1 MSHSGGAR
9 ARSCSFSR
17 ARALPPPFRGARAA
31 RPSLRRLLSQGKLHP
46 SLALVAGLVR
56 EVKRLDD
63 KQLLVE
69 IHLLESRVLH
79 ALRNVPKARAAL
91 TASRSAANA
100 IYVGPELQAEIDLQA
115 GTLHA
120 EERDFRTAYSY
131 FFEAF
136 EGLHSL
142 GDARAVAPLTY
153 MLLCKV
159 MTGAADD
166 VAALAAGKAGA
177 RYAGRAV
184 DGMRALAAAY
194 KVRSLGAFERALV
207 DFRAE
212 TVADPLIARHL
223 AQLADL
229 LFEQNLQR
237 LVEPFSCVEIAHL
250 AALIALPLDR
260 VEAKLSQMIL
270 DGKVS
275 GTLDQGR
282 GLVILFDRAPED
294 KTCAAALKTI
304 KNLGEVVDVLERRAA
319 ALK

>member
-1 MSHSGGAR
+1 M
-9 ARSCSFSR
+9 
-17 ARALPPPFRGARAA
+17 
-31 RPSLRRLLSQGKLHP
+31 
-46 SLALVAGLVR
+46 VTGLVR
-56 EVKRLDD
+56 EVKKLDD

-69 IHLLESRVLH
+69 IHLLESRALH
-79 ALRNVPKARAAL
+79 ATRNVPKARAAL
-91 TASRSAANA
+91 TASRTAANS

-120 EERDFRTAYSY
+120 EERDFRTAFSY

-136 EGLHSL
+136 EGLSSL
-142 GDARAVAPLTY
+142 GDARAATPLTY
-153 MLLCKV
+153 MLLCKI
-159 MTGAADD
+159 MTGATDD
-166 VAALAAGKAGA
+166 VSLLIASKAGS

-184 DGMRALAAAY
+184 DGMRAIASAHKA
-194 KVRSLGAFERALV
+194 RSLHAFERALA
-207 DFRAE
+207 DFHAE

-223 AQLADL
+223 RDLADT
-229 LFEQNLQR
+229 LFGQNLQR

-250 AALIALPLDR
+250 AELIALPLER

-270 DGKVS
+270 DGKIS

-282 GLVILFDRAPED
+282 GLVLLFDRVPED

-304 KNLGEVVDVLERRAA
+304 KNLGAVVDVLERRAL